1 MSKISSGVKTLDL
14 LIDSLYIGDN
24 VVWEVDPGASH
35 DVFIRH
41 FVRQSLEDS
50 QKVIYVSFN
59 KSPQSVLNELERIM
73 NIEHFTLVDC
83 FTEGKGKNDATFHK
97 FYDRSPGCG
106 VVRIGAPGD
115 IDKFT
120 ATLNEIEDRLPP
132 GARYVFDSLTGMQDL
147 WGDENRTYKFFTYMC
162 PRLYDLETVAYWILE
177 KDAHSQKF
185 KANLRHITQDV
196 FDLYLRRDKLYI
208 KALKLAG
215 RQDREAF
222 KPHTYQISGGD
233 ISIVSSRKEPSTD
246 LGVKLKNMRM
256 KAGMSQKDLA
266 DRVEVTPSFISQLEN
281 NQISPSL
288 NSFVQ
293 ICRALGANPAEFLED
308 SKAVPLQW
316 LIRKDRMFSQ
326 LMPAGDG
333 LKAASIIAGEQLSA
347 RFVVIPPQ
355 TLVKKHFHLLRKP
368 EFIFV
373 LQGTVSITADD
384 KTETLHPGDSVYLLE
399 VVPTQWKNE
408 GGNDAELLVVW

>member
-1 MSKISSGVKTLDL
+1 MTKISSGVKTLDL

-35 DVFIRH
+35 DVFIH
-41 FVRQSLEDS
+41 NFVRQSLEDA

-59 KSPQSVLNELERIM
+59 KSPQSVLNELESIL

-97 FYDRSPGCG
+97 FYDKPLRCN

-115 IDKFT
+115 INKFT
-120 ATLNEIEDRLPP
+120 ATLNEIEDGLPP

-222 KPHTYQISGGD
+222 KPHSYEISGGV
-233 ISIVSSRKEPSTD
+233 ISIASLRKEPATD
-246 LGVKLKNMRM
+246 LGGRLKNLRM

-293 ICRALGANPAEFLED
+293 ICRALNANPSEFLED
-308 SKAVPLQW
+308 RNAAPLQW
-316 LIRKDRMFSQ
+316 LFRKDNLFSQ
-326 LMPAGDG
+326 LKPAGDG
-333 LKAASIIAGEQLSA
+333 LRATEIISDEHLTA
-347 RFVVIPPQ
+347 RLVIIPPE
-355 TLVKKHFHLLRKP
+355 TGIERHFHALKKP
-368 EFIFV
+368 EFIFAV
-373 LQGTVSITADD
+373 QGMVAVTVDGR
-384 KTETLHPGDSVYLLE
+384 TETLNPGDGVYLRDIA
-399 VVPTQWKNE
+399 PTQWRNE
-408 GGNDAELLVVW
+408 GGGDAELLAVW